1 MSNLLTSTLGCS
13 SEINVRLLNIWKHS
27 PTVSKSKVCL
37 QKMGS
42 YMSKSIQ
49 VGIYNNIECQIVDF
63 LKVRT
68 QLLKQTWNWE
78 VEFQVYFKKSSVWF
92 LCSYLL
98 IISLKVGFVYKTVGH
113 CLDVNLHMKKAKV
126 WSKAPYFPSDFEKP
140 FKITLPQNYKQRQIL
155 LLKAKLDFFTLWFFT
170 VQPVLCNPQCMGCNF
185 HIMAVCF
192 CLDAAASLFSSFPF

>member
-126 WSKAPYFPSDFEKP
+126 WSKAPYFPSDF
-140 FKITLPQNYKQRQIL
+140 
-155 LLKAKLDFFTLWFFT
+155 FTLWFFT
-170 VQPVLCNPQCMGCNF
+170 VQPVLCNPQCMGCTF